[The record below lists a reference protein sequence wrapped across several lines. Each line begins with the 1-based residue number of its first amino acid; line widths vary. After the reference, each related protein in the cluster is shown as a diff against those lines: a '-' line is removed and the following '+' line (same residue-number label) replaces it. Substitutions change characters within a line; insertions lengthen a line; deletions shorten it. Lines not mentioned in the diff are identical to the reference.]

1 MRLIDRNAQTNRW
14 RRLPA
19 LEKAA
24 LAIGMMIAALCSPG
38 WMAQGVVLMTCAALL
53 LWGARIPGGDILRSA
68 SVPAG
73 FIALSSLAQIVT
85 LHAENGWPVPGLSE
99 DALLPAGFIALR
111 SLACVA
117 ALLFLA
123 LTTPLTD
130 ILRLL
135 RRAGIG
141 PEASDIAL
149 MMFRFIWLTLDC
161 VESSSRSQA
170 NRLGYDGY
178 RRSLRSLGLL
188 LAALLPRVLNRAQR
202 VEAGLAA
209 RGYDGELRFID
220 LEEKLSLARLGAA
233 ASLITTIAVIGRVG
247 F

>member
-24 LAIGMMIAALCSPG
+24 LAVGMMIAALCSPG
-38 WMAQGVVLMTCAALL
+38 WMAQGVVLVTCAALL
-53 LWGARIPGGDILRSA
+53 LWGARIPGRDILRSA

-85 LHAENGWPVPGLSE
+85 LHIDGGWPIPGLSE
-99 DALLPAGFIALR
+99 AALLPAGFVALR

-202 VEAGLAA
+202 VEAGLSA

-220 LEEKLSLARLGAA
+220 LEEKLSAMRLGATVA
-233 ASLITTIAVIGRVG
+233 LIAGIAVLGRVG